1 METKEPQEQK
11 TPTVEVTVDQGGPII
26 TNTPGST
33 SASQVQEYW
42 DIFVSYLAKLPDY
55 LGDFFSTYQKP
66 LITVGLIVGA
76 FVTVKVTLAVLDALD
91 DIPLLSPFF
100 ELVGIGY
107 SGWFVYRYLLRA
119 SNRKELADEI
129 NGLKN
134 QVVGGNKTP
143 KV

>member
-1 METKEPQEQK
+1 METKEPQQQT

-33 SASQVQEYW
+33 STSQVQEYW

-66 LITVGLIVGA
+66 LITIGLIVGA

-119 SNRKELADEI
+119 SNRKELAEEI

-134 QVVGGNKTP
+134 QVVGGNRTP

>member
-26 TNTPGST
+26 TNTPGTTST
-33 SASQVQEYW
+33 SQVQEYW

-119 SNRKELADEI
+119 SNRKELAEEI

>member
-1 METKEPQEQK
+1 METKEPQQQT

-33 SASQVQEYW
+33 SAGQVQEYW

>member
-26 TNTPGST
+26 TNTPVST

-143 KV
+143 KL

>member
-1 METKEPQEQK
+1 METKEPQQQT

-33 SASQVQEYW
+33 STSQVQEYW

-66 LITVGLIVGA
+66 LITIGLIVGA

>member
-1 METKEPQEQK
+1 METKEPQQQT

-26 TNTPGST
+26 TNTPGTST
-33 SASQVQEYW
+33 SQVQEYW

-143 KV
+143 KL

>member
-1 METKEPQEQK
+1 METKETQQT

-33 SASQVQEYW
+33 STSQVQEYW

>member
-1 METKEPQEQK
+1 METKEPQEQT

-33 SASQVQEYW
+33 STNQVQEYW

-66 LITVGLIVGA
+66 LITLGLIVGA

-119 SNRKELADEI
+119 SNRKELAEEI

>member
-1 METKEPQEQK
+1 METKEPQKQT

-33 SASQVQEYW
+33 STNQVQEYW

-66 LITVGLIVGA
+66 LITLGLIVGA

-119 SNRKELADEI
+119 SNRKELAEEI

-134 QVVGGNKTP
+134 QVVGANKTP

>member
-1 METKEPQEQK
+1 METKETQTQ

-26 TNTPGST
+26 SSTPTT
-33 SASQVQEYW
+33 SSSSQAQEYW
-42 DIFVSYLAKLPDY
+42 DIFVSYFAKLPDY
-55 LGDFFSTYQKP
+55 LGDFFGTYQKP

-107 SGWFVYRYLLRA
+107 SAWFVYRYLLRA
-119 SNRKELADEI
+119 SNRKELAEEI
-129 NGLKN
+129 NALKN
-134 QVVGGNKTP
+134 QVVGAANKLP
-143 KV
+143 KA

>member
-33 SASQVQEYW
+33 SANQVQEYW

-55 LGDFFSTYQKP
+55 MGDFFSTYQKP

>member
-1 METKEPQEQK
+1 METKEPQQQT

-33 SASQVQEYW
+33 SSNQVQEYW